1 MDQVNPKLF
10 DELLKVTDATVRL
23 WDETEVSSA
32 AAHLVYTRACAVFRA
47 LSEDNDFKKF
57 LHVTV
62 SEEGKTH
69 DEEAAKILHDLD
81 TFVHFL
87 KVEKSILVEA
97 GLSARTADVLLHH
110 LTVFRKK
117 MSPSEA
123 RMHCTFESLSTE
135 LDRTA
140 AEICTVADE
149 IGRTAARN
157 KRWVLVRRLGL
168 QAGGW
173 AIIGA
178 NGASFV
184 AEVIATSGLTL
195 PVGGVSLA
203 SAVGGRTLLAVA
215 KEV

>member
-10 DELLKVTDATVRL
+10 DELLKVTDATMRL
-23 WDETEVSSA
+23 WEKTEVSPA
-32 AAHLVYTRACAVFRA
+32 AAHLVYARACAVFRA

-62 SEEGKTH
+62 SQEGERH
-69 DEEAAKILHDLD
+69 DEEATKILHDLD
-81 TFVHFL
+81 TFAHFL

-97 GLSARTADVLLHH
+97 GLSGGTADVLLHH
-110 LTVFRKK
+110 LTMLRKK
-117 MSPSEA
+117 VSPSEA
-123 RMHCTFESLSTE
+123 RMDCTFENLSME

-140 AEICTVADE
+140 GEICAAADE
-149 IGRTAARN
+149 IRRAAARN